1 MDEPSAALTDIE
13 LKKLFEIIRTLKK
26 KGVTYIYISHRLNE
40 IFEIADRV
48 TVLKDG
54 EMMGTKNVG

>member
-1 MDEPSAALTDIE
+1 MLD
-13 LKKLFEIIRTLKK
+13 K